1 MNVDSSMNAPSPSIA
16 SGAPNT
22 SPTYFENDDQFI
34 PNSNSC
40 TIPVAAP
47 IAKLIRN
54 STAKNRT
61 SRFHFS
67 SCVR

>member
-1 MNVDSSMNAPSPSIA
+1 MNVDSSMNAPRPSIA

-40 TIPVAAP
+40 TIPVAVP

-54 STAKNRT
+54 NVPKKRT
-61 SRFHFS
+61 SRSHFS
-67 SCVR
+67 SFVR